1 MMQKIRERR
10 GGINRLVALL
20 LALIAVMLVI
30 IAIPAWQ
37 RFRYRSEKTAC
48 EQAMKSARDGL
59 IIDYLYHFEEGTV
72 EDAMKTLDE
81 VLPERDD
88 ICPSGGT
95 VYLLRGSN
103 GIFEPFCG
111 LHDTDTFRRARL
123 NASHALDLLREGLRH
138 ARRESDAEPEAVEVA
153 MNGKQL
159 KCVRVDSLPNMH
171 RGTRYYHDYK
181 GVVAFYTLAE
191 EADDAEKAEDAKDK
205 AGDIASFLYADEDH
219 CAIWSADK
227 SWGGE
232 AYDG

>member
-1 MMQKIRERR
+1 MMRKIGERK
-10 GGINRLVALL
+10 GGINRLIALL
-20 LALIAVMLVI
+20 LALIAMMLVI
-30 IAIPAWQ
+30 IAVPAWQ
-37 RFRYRSEKTAC
+37 KFRYRSEKIAC

-59 IIDYLYHFEEGTV
+59 IIDYLAHSEAGTA

-123 NASHALDLLREGLRH
+123 NASHALDLLRESLRH
-138 ARRESDAEPEAVEVA
+138 ARRESDAEPEAVEIKL
-153 MNGKQL
+153 NGKRL
-159 KCVRVDSLPNMH
+159 SCVRADSLPNMH

-181 GVVAFYTLAE
+181 GVVAFYTL
-191 EADDAEKAEDAKDK
+191 EDAADG

-219 CAIWSADK
+219 CATWSEDK
-227 SWGGE
+227 AWGGE
-232 AYDG
+232 AYEG